1 MSDSPPPSIVDSMS
15 VPSSPSMSS
24 SPEDD
29 GVGLSNPQISGKS
42 RAMLDLVNRLHA
54 IGIRAEIDLPQIA
67 VIGSQSAGK
76 SSLIESISGIT
87 LPRAAGTCTR
97 CPTECLLSRSSSPW
111 QCIVTLRFWTDSK
124 GQALAVPRSVSFGTA
139 ILERHLV
146 EERIRRAQRAILNP
160 NIPVDHFLADGY
172 DADEPATVEQLTFS
186 KNCIELKISGP
197 DVADLSFCD
206 LPGLIASVGRSG
218 NTNDIQL
225 VEGLCKSYI
234 EKPSCVILLTVTC
247 ETDFENQPAYG
258 LAKKYDKDGKR
269 TVGVL
274 TKPDRIPLG
283 EETQWLSFIK
293 NITEPLD
300 NNWFCVKQPSSQDL
314 KQGMTWK
321 QARTRENEFFS
332 STSPWSDL
340 DAIYQR
346 YLRTSNLVERLSNIL
361 SELISKRL
369 PEIYNEV
376 QRGVE
381 SARES
386 LSQLPKEPSKD
397 PITDITTIL
406 HAFAMDV
413 GQNIRGVPRAD
424 GLHQSIRP
432 AQEKFRKMIRQTAPD
447 FRPYEK
453 RYKGKRTFSKPSFL
467 KNEDGEDEEEED
479 ESESED
485 SDSDGRPTPNFKFK
499 ETPSIGLFDQ
509 ASSESTQADPSHVPE
524 TRETIYIDEVMRRAK
539 NARARELPGNYP
551 FVVQSGYIADFTNK
565 WSSPAQALCDGV
577 YARVRLQ
584 IERLTAQHF
593 GSYGQGT
600 LEHRAKVILQE
611 RLKTLLDQTKE
622 RIDWLVE
629 VEQSPFTLNTHYLA
643 DYTDKFMSY
652 YKSARQS
659 QSNEGLM
666 GKIRA
671 HGSAATTSSPSYSP
685 GRPRHAQA
693 LYSSPADAGPTGI
706 EKILAGAVEVGIT
719 GTKAEDVARL
729 LAPDAMEPALH
740 VMADVRA
747 YFQIAY
753 KRFADN
759 VPLAIDQ
766 ELVRGI
772 ERRLPFVLL
781 TGLHIHGPQ
790 GERICKELAEESP
803 QVAMKREE
811 LRQRIERMTTASEEL
826 MDFGR

>member
-1 MSDSPPPSIVDSMS
+1 MSD
-15 VPSSPSMSS
+15 PSSPSFMDSMSIPSSPAMRSS
-24 SPEDD
+24 SGDD
-29 GVGLSNPQISGKS
+29 GVGLSNPQISSKS
-42 RAMLDLVNRLHA
+42 RAMLDLVNKLHA

-76 SSLIESISGIT
+76 SSLIEAISGIT

-97 CPTECLLSRSSSPW
+97 CPTECLLSHSSTPW
-111 QCIVTLRFWTDSK
+111 QCIVTLRFWTDAR
-124 GQALAVPRSVSFGTA
+124 GQALAMPRSVTFGTA
-139 ILERHLV
+139 ITERHLV

-160 NIPVDHFLADGY
+160 NVPVDHFLADDY
-172 DADEPATVEQLTFS
+172 DADEPASDSQLTFS
-186 KNCIELKISGP
+186 RNCIELKISGP
-197 DVADLSFCD
+197 DVADLSFID
-206 LPGLIASVGRSG
+206 LPGLIASVSRTG

-225 VEGLCKSYI
+225 VEALVKSYI

-258 LAKKYDKDGKR
+258 LAKQYDRDGKR

-274 TKPDRIPLG
+274 TKPDRIPTG
-283 EETQWLSFIK
+283 EETRWLSFIK

-314 KQGMTWK
+314 KQGLSYK
-321 QARTRENEFFS
+321 QARTREDEFFS
-332 STSPWSDL
+332 STPPWTDL
-340 DAIYQR
+340 EAVYQR
-346 YLRTSNLVERLSNIL
+346 YLRTPNLVERLSNIL
-361 SELISKRL
+361 SDLISKRL
-369 PEIYNEV
+369 PEIYEEV

-386 LSQLPKEPSKD
+386 LSHLPKEPSKD

-413 GQNIRGVPRAD
+413 GRAVRGVPKRD
-424 GLHQSIRP
+424 GLHQTVRP
-432 AQEKFRKMIRQTAPD
+432 SQDRFRKAIQQTAPD
-447 FRPYEK
+447 FRPYE
-453 RYKGKRTFSKPSFL
+453 RRHRGKRTFSKPTFL
-467 KNEDGEDEEEED
+467 NNEDGGEEESD
-479 ESESED
+479 DDGD
-485 SDSDGRPTPNFKFK
+485 SDSDSQP
-499 ETPSIGLFDQ
+499 DY
-509 ASSESTQADPSHVPE
+509 ASSSSSSLNIPE
-524 TRETIYIDEVMRRAK
+524 TMRTIYIDEVMKRAK
-539 NARARELPGNYP
+539 NARSRELPGNYP
-551 FVVQSGYIADFTNK
+551 FIIQEEYISDFTSK
-565 WSSPAQALCDGV
+565 WAGPAQALCDTV
-577 YARVRLQ
+577 FARIRLQ
-584 IERLTAQHF
+584 VDQLASKHF

-600 LEHRAKVILQE
+600 LEHRVKVILQE
-611 RLKTLLDQTKE
+611 RLKQLQEQAKE
-622 RIDWLVE
+622 RIEWLVE
-629 VEQSPFTLNTHYLA
+629 LEQAPFTLNTHYLQ

-666 GKIRA
+666 AKIREHA
-671 HGSAATTSSPSYSP
+671 KPSAASSSVPVRGGRQAYAVRAGGEYDVPS
-685 GRPRHAQA
+685 
-693 LYSSPADAGPTGI
+693 GI

-740 VMADVRA
+740 IMADVRA

-759 VPLAIDQ
+759 IPLAIDQ

-772 ERRLPFVLL
+772 ERRLPYVLL
-781 TGLHIHGPQ
+781 TGLHIHGPN

-811 LRQRIERMTTASEEL
+811 LRQRIERMTAASEEL